1 VPIERDVNLVVHN
14 SIDESKTI
22 FHAVASHDD
31 LAADRL
37 ELSSPVGVDGPREE
51 WRIADGVVVDVDSRH
66 FFDAFRRSARLS
78 GLDGCGA
85 IRITHGVIL

>member
-1 VPIERDVNLVVHN
+1 VPIESDVHFVADNTVN
-14 SIDESKTI
+14 ERETI
-22 FHAVASHDD
+22 LYTIAAHDD
-31 LAADRL
+31 FAANGL
-37 ELSSPVGVDGPREE
+37 ELGALVGVDRPREE
-51 WRIADGVVVDVDSRH
+51 RRIADGVVVDVDSRH